1 MNVKKI
7 CLISLFI
14 LFLILSTSSVHAN
27 DLDNSTELNSELQDN
42 DIIADDENSSEN
54 PVIDDGYFSSLGE
67 WTVDENGK
75 ITYIPS
81 AKNNTYANYSVE
93 FHKENVTDLRKNN
106 SEDIDLIQRYPPTD
120 LSSMIDLWNELVNDP
135 GRFDGKYPPIH
146 DNITINWE
154 DYAENNDSCHTPY
167 SKEFLDFLKFVNENK
182 VKPASIE
189 SEDINVFYSKDNMY
203 KVRILNPVSD
213 SVGKG
218 INVTFIFDGKKI
230 NVKTDED
237 GYASFRFDSQPGTHA
252 VNVYAG
258 NITSKNKITVKSLFK
273 TKNINKAYKK
283 SSQFSV
289 KIIKP
294 KGKSLSKQTV
304 KITFKGKN
312 YKIKTNSKGIAKF
325 NIPKNLKI
333 GKHVIKTSYNGC
345 SVKNMITVKR

>member
-27 DLDNSTELNSELQDN
+27 DLNNSTELNPEVQNNALIS
-42 DIIADDENSSEN
+42 DDGNSSGN
-54 PVIDDGYFSSLGE
+54 PVIDEDYFSGLGE

-81 AKNNTYANYSVE
+81 AKNHTYANFSVD

-106 SEDIDLIQRYPPTD
+106 SEDIDLIQRFPPTD
-120 LSSMIDLWNELVNDP
+120 PSSMIDLWKELVDDR
-135 GRFDGKYPPIH
+135 GRFDGKYKSLP
-146 DNITINWE
+146 DNISINWE
-154 DYAENNDSCHTPY
+154 DYAENNNSCNQHY

-189 SEDINVFYSKDNMY
+189 SGDINVFYSKDNIY

-230 NVKTDED
+230 NAKTDED
-237 GYASFRFDSQPGTHA
+237 GYASFRFNSQPGNH
-252 VNVYAG
+252 VVEIHAG

-283 SSQFSV
+283 SSKFTV
-289 KIIKP
+289 KIIKQ
-294 KGKSLSKQTV
+294 KGKSISKQSV

-312 YKIKTNSKGIAKF
+312 YKIKTNSKGIAIF

-345 SVKNMITVKR
+345 SVKNLITVKR